1 MDVEAAMVN
10 PKRFLTNLAIVL
22 AVSVVGALLM
32 TGLDN
37 GGMRWIK
44 FIGYVIFFA
53 SIISPSV
60 LFPNSSCSIM
70 SRLRRRS

>member
-1 MDVEAAMVN
+1 MWRAAMIN
-10 PKRFLTNLAIVL
+10 TNRFLIKLAIVL
-22 AVSVVGALLM
+22 AASVVGGLLM
-32 TGLDN
+32 TGLDA
-37 GGMRWIK
+37 GGTRWIK

>member
-1 MDVEAAMVN
+1 MN
-10 PKRFLTNLAIVL
+10 NSKKFLINVAIVL
-22 AVSVVGALLM
+22 AASVVGALLM
-32 TGLDN
+32 TGLD
-37 GGMRWIK
+37 GGTRWIK